1 MMRLQPI
8 LRRTFLATL
17 LASSAAMLVGP
28 ALAAANPAEQFVQD
42 NIHKGLELLN
52 NKQLSADQRRTQFQ
66 GFLLG
71 LTDMKRIADFTL
83 GQYRRSASPADLA
96 AFESAFQNYA
106 VAVYQSYFAKYAG
119 QSLKVTGSQARAAD
133 DFIVATELVDPSDN
147 SGHQPLE
154 VVFRVRPDSGKPVVV
169 DFSVAGIWLALEER
183 DQFTAF
189 LGQNN
194 GNIAML
200 GSHLGELA
208 KQFRNGKGAVRV
220 ANKTIQWIVLSDE
233 RRELGRAAGL
243 LRQALAN
250 RLY

>member
-119 QSLKVTGSQARAAD
+119 QSLKVTGSQTRAAD
-133 DFIVATELVDPSDN
+133 DFIVATQLIDPNDN
-147 SGHQPLE
+147 SGQQPLE
-154 VVFRVRPDSGKPVVV
+154 VDFRVRTDGGGKPVVV
-169 DFSVAGIWLALEER
+169 DCSVAVCRLALEER

-194 GNIAML
+194 GNIHTL
-200 GSHLGELA
+200 ISHLSELA
-208 KQFRNGKGAVRV
+208 KQFRGG
-220 ANKTIQWIVLSDE
+220 
-233 RRELGRAAGL
+233 
-243 LRQALAN
+243 
-250 RLY
+250 

>member
-1 MMRLQPI
+1 MRSQMFP
-8 LRRTFLATL
+8 RRTFLVMTAILATGL
-17 LASSAAMLVGP
+17 VMNAPTMASAS
-28 ALAAANPAEQFVQD
+28 PAEDFVQD

-52 NKQLSADQRRTQFQ
+52 NKQLSTDQRRVQFE

-119 QSLKVTGSQARAAD
+119 QTLKVTGSQARTAD
-133 DFIVATELVDPSDN
+133 DFIVATQLIDPNDK
-147 SGHQPLE
+147 SGQPPLE
-154 VVFRVRPDSGKPVVV
+154 VDFRVRTDSGKPVVV
-169 DFSVAGIWLALEER
+169 DFSVAGIWMALEER

-194 GNIAML
+194 GNIHSLIA
-200 GSHLGELA
+200 HLSDLT
-208 KQFRNGKGAVRV
+208 KQFRNG
-220 ANKTIQWIVLSDE
+220 
-233 RRELGRAAGL
+233 
-243 LRQALAN
+243 
-250 RLY
+250 